1 MSLRPTLRPFD
12 PIVCEPPSRLKPRT
26 ALLSEDEDR
35 RLRKAFAQSISTAP
49 NLQPQLR
56 GALIDSLE
64 HPGSL
69 VRARLAFALLQR
81 QQVEPE
87 LGLDLAIG
95 LEYFHTASL
104 LFDDLPAMDDA
115 RERRGRPCPHVV
127 YGESAAMLAAL
138 ALINRGYAL
147 IWRVIAD
154 IPANRR
160 QRAAELVEACLGI
173 DGVLNGQARDLF
185 FAQGPRDGREVLEI
199 AEGKTVSLI
208 RLTLVLPALVANV
221 NEPQLQALSELS
233 RVWGL
238 AYQILDDFKDQ
249 LMSEA
254 QSGKSSHRDAHLG
267 RPSFPLAT
275 GPLRAWNHLRILLDS
290 ATGLLADSALT
301 GPEWQPLAPVQA
313 LLEEDYRELRRLSVE
328 AA

>member
-12 PIVCEPPSRLKPRT
+12 PIADEPAGRPLPRA
-26 ALLSEDEDR
+26 ALLTEEEDR
-35 RLRKAFAQSISTAP
+35 RLREAFEQSISTAP
-49 NLQPQLR
+49 SLQPQLR
-56 GALIDSLE
+56 GALVDSLE
-64 HPGSL
+64 NPGSL

-81 QQVEPE
+81 QQVAPE

-127 YGESAAMLAAL
+127 YGEAATMLAAL

-154 IPANRR
+154 LPTDHRR
-160 QRAAELVEACLGI
+160 RAAELVEACLGI

-185 FAQGPRDGREVLEI
+185 FAQGPRDSREVLEI

-208 RLTLVLPALVANV
+208 RLTLVLPALAAGVD
-221 NEPQLQALSELS
+221 EPQLQALSELS

-249 LMSEA
+249 LMTEA
-254 QSGKSSHRDAHLG
+254 QSGKSNHRDAYLG
-267 RPSFPLAT
+267 RPSFPLAA

-290 ATGLLADSALT
+290 SAGLLADSVLT